1 MAESIK
7 ISELGELVSGSVV
20 GTTKIPVVN
29 SGDTLY
35 VQASSLKA
43 YVNSD
48 IATDAEL
55 SAQISAV
62 NSTISGLTT
71 ANISENASY
80 KYYTDSRVTDRL
92 NALNVLSGSSTSLIV
107 SDGSTNVTA
116 VDKITFN
123 NATVFNAG
131 SGDVTV
137 TVPSSLTVG
146 NGSGIPISSVD
157 TITFPGATIA
167 DNTNGDITVTISGT
181 ATNISALNSFTSSAN
196 SSINSINS
204 TTGSINST
212 TGSINSF
219 TGSIRGEVSGIE
231 AYTSSLKAASIVS
244 SSQQITNLGFL
255 SNSSGLISSS
265 KQISDFGFISAS
277 GGSTIPQGTVS
288 SSQQIVGLG
297 FVTTSSLATGP
308 NFHIISQSIIAT
320 DPIDSNL
327 LLSSVYVDKTRTITF
342 SQFSASL
349 DSRFGAGGGSDYIS
363 NVTFG
368 NNKLTF
374 TGVGSAFNDSVTLA
388 NGIVSSSAQLSGFGF
403 LTSTDVN
410 STYIANRLPSGVIS
424 GSTQISNLG
433 FLNNSSGVISSS
445 AQIVLLN
452 TISGGFDTSR
462 VAENVNF
469 KYYTDARVQNVLN
482 GLTLVSGSVGLPS
495 GSVSSSSQIDY
506 QLIYNKPLFYTG
518 SNNVFITSGS
528 NGYGSPWVII
538 EVLSPTLTE
547 FSSVVSSI
555 SSSLLAN
562 GIISSSTQ
570 ISNLGFVSNG
580 SLSALNN
587 WTGSSGGFG
596 LTSASLAS
604 RIVNLSNSAFTTS
617 NQINYNFVQNIP
629 TFTPG
634 DGILISQSLENAV
647 TITNNAS
654 APTWTSITFKP
665 NNLVSSSL
673 QVDGYNLFAKTGST
687 NTFYGNQTVY
697 GEVQSTDLTV
707 TNISDFQGAATFGQ
721 DVSVVGSITLTSG
734 SITMQNRPAFR
745 VVGTAATDRISTT
758 LSGSYTS
765 IDYNEGNYYNNT
777 TGLFTA
783 PIAGLYQVYYNGRVG
798 SLNAMQQ
805 VIIRK
810 NTLSTQLM
818 WETPGNTGVAHFGVS
833 GIVKLEVNDTLKAE
847 IPVGAIQFDGNNSWG
862 AAYIG

>member
-20 GTTKIPVVN
+20 GTTKIPVVD
-29 SGDTLY
+29 GGETKY
-35 VQASSLKA
+35 TQASSIKA
-43 YVNSD
+43 YVSSD
-48 IATDAEL
+48 LATDAEL
-55 SAQISAV
+55 ASQISAV

-80 KYYTDSRVTDRL
+80 KYYTDARVTDRL
-92 NALNVLSGSSTSLIV
+92 NVLNVLSGSSTSLIV

-196 SSINSINS
+196 SSINSINIS
-204 TTGSINST
+204 

-219 TGSIRGEVSGIE
+219 TSSIRDEVSGIE
-231 AYTSSLKAASIVS
+231 AYTSSLKSASIVS
-244 SSQQITNLGFL
+244 SSQQITNLGFATTSSL
-255 SNSSGLISSS
+255 ISSGLISSS
-265 KQISDFGFISAS
+265 QQITDFGFISAS
-277 GGSTIPQGTVS
+277 AGTTIPQGTVS
-288 SSQQIVGLG
+288 GSQQIVGLG

-368 NNKLTF
+368 NNRLTF
-374 TGVGSAFNDSVTLA
+374 TGVGSAFNDFVQFP
-388 NGIVSSSAQLSGFGF
+388 NGLVSSSAQLNGFGF

-410 STYIANRLPSGVIS
+410 STYIVNRLPSGVIS
-424 GSTQISNLG
+424 GSTQITNLG
-433 FLNNSSGVISSS
+433 FATTSSLIGNGFISSS
-445 AQIVLLN
+445 AQITLTNSN
-452 TISGGFDTSR
+452 TGGFDTSY
-462 VAENVNF
+462 VAENVNY

-482 GLTLVSGSVGLPS
+482 GLTLVSGSFGLPS

-506 QLIYNKPLFYTG
+506 QLIYNKPVFYTG

-528 NGYGSPWVII
+528 SGYSSPWVII
-538 EVLSPTLTE
+538 EVLSPTLTQ
-547 FSSVVSSI
+547 FSSLVSSI
-555 SSSLLAN
+555 SSSLLTN
-562 GIISSSTQ
+562 GIVSSSTQ

-580 SLSALNN
+580 SLAGLNN

-596 LTSASLAS
+596 LTSSSLAS
-604 RIVNLSNSAFTTS
+604 RIVNLSNVVLTASA
-617 NQINYNFVQNIP
+617 QIDYDFIQNTP
-629 TFTPG
+629 TFAPG
-634 DGILISQSLENAV
+634 DGILISQSLENAI

-654 APTWTSITFKP
+654 APTWNSITSKP

-687 NTFYGNQTVY
+687 NTFYGNQTVN
-697 GEVQSTDLTV
+697 GEVQTTDLTV
-707 TNISDFQGAATFGQ
+707 TGISDFQGAATFAGTSTFNNPVINEITAISVNGFTASLDFSIGNLFEINLDGNAITHISASNISFGQ
-721 DVSVVGSITLTSG
+721 TATVLITTANQSTASFSSNVRQPFGSFYTASLVGSIDIITLTKFNS
-734 SITMQNRPAFR
+734 
-745 VVGTAATDRISTT
+745 TDV
-758 LSGSYTS
+758 YVTS
-765 IDYNEGNYYNNT
+765 VKNN
-777 TGLFTA
+777 F
-783 PIAGLYQVYYNGRVG
+783 V
-798 SLNAMQQ
+798 
-805 VIIRK
+805 
-810 NTLSTQLM
+810 
-818 WETPGNTGVAHFGVS
+818 
-833 GIVKLEVNDTLKAE
+833 
-847 IPVGAIQFDGNNSWG
+847 
-862 AAYIG
+862 

>member
-1 MAESIK
+1 MAASIK
-7 ISELGELVSGSVV
+7 ISDLSQLVSGSIV
-20 GTTKIPVVN
+20 GTTKIPVVD
-29 SGDTLY
+29 GGTTLY
-35 VQASSLKA
+35 AQASSIKA
-43 YVNSD
+43 YVSSD
-48 IATDAEL
+48 LATDAEL
-55 SAQISAV
+55 ASQISAV

-80 KYYTDSRVTDRL
+80 KYYTDARVTDRL
-92 NALNVLSGSSTSLIV
+92 NVLNVLSGSSTSLIV

-204 TTGSINST
+204 TTGSINLT

-219 TGSIRGEVSGIE
+219 TGSIRGEVNSIE

-255 SNSSGLISSS
+255 SSSFGLISSS
-265 KQISDFGFISAS
+265 QQISDFGFISAS
-277 GGSTIPQGTVS
+277 GGTTIPQGTVS
-288 SSQQIVGLG
+288 GSQQIVGLG

-368 NNKLTF
+368 NNRLTF
-374 TGVGSAFNDSVTLA
+374 TGVGSAFNDFVQFP
-388 NGIVSSSAQLSGFGF
+388 NGLVSSSAQLNGFGF

-410 STYIANRLPSGVIS
+410 STYIVNRLPSGVIS
-424 GSTQISNLG
+424 GSTQITNLG
-433 FLNNSSGVISSS
+433 FATTSSLIGNGFISSS
-445 AQIVLLN
+445 AQITLTNSN
-452 TISGGFDTSR
+452 TGGFDTSY
-462 VAENVNF
+462 VAENVNY

-482 GLTLVSGSVGLPS
+482 GLTLVSGSFGLPS

-506 QLIYNKPLFYTG
+506 QLIYNKPVFYTG

-528 NGYGSPWVII
+528 SGYSSPWVII
-538 EVLSPTLTE
+538 EVLSPTLTQ
-547 FSSVVSSI
+547 FSSLVSSI
-555 SSSLLAN
+555 SSSLLTN
-562 GIISSSTQ
+562 GIVSSSTQ

-580 SLSALNN
+580 SLAGLNN

-596 LTSASLAS
+596 LTSSSLAS
-604 RIVNLSNSAFTTS
+604 RIVNLSNVVLTASA
-617 NQINYNFVQNIP
+617 QIDYDFIQNTP
-629 TFTPG
+629 TFAPG
-634 DGILISQSLENAV
+634 DGILISQSLENAI

-654 APTWTSITFKP
+654 APTWNSITSKP

-687 NTFYGNQTVY
+687 NTFYGNQTVN
-697 GEVQSTDLTV
+697 GEVQTTDLTV
-707 TNISDFQGAATFGQ
+707 TGISDFQGAATFAGTSTFNNPVINEITAISVNGFTASLDFSIGNLFEINLDGNAITHISASNISFGQ
-721 DVSVVGSITLTSG
+721 TATVLITTANQSTASFSSNVRQPFGSFYTASLVGSIDIITLTKFNS
-734 SITMQNRPAFR
+734 
-745 VVGTAATDRISTT
+745 TDV
-758 LSGSYTS
+758 YVTS
-765 IDYNEGNYYNNT
+765 VKNN
-777 TGLFTA
+777 F
-783 PIAGLYQVYYNGRVG
+783 V
-798 SLNAMQQ
+798 
-805 VIIRK
+805 
-810 NTLSTQLM
+810 
-818 WETPGNTGVAHFGVS
+818 
-833 GIVKLEVNDTLKAE
+833 
-847 IPVGAIQFDGNNSWG
+847 
-862 AAYIG
+862 

>member
-1 MAESIK
+1 MAASIK
-7 ISELGELVSGSVV
+7 ISDLSQLVSGSIV
-20 GTTKIPVVN
+20 GTTKIPVVD
-29 SGDTLY
+29 GGTTLY
-35 VQASSLKA
+35 AQASSIKA
-43 YVNSD
+43 YVSSD
-48 IATDAEL
+48 LATDAEL
-55 SAQISAV
+55 ASQISAV

-80 KYYTDSRVTDRL
+80 KYYTDARVTDRL
-92 NALNVLSGSSTSLIV
+92 NVLNVLSGSSTSLIV

-196 SSINSINS
+196 SSINSINIS
-204 TTGSINST
+204 

-219 TGSIRGEVSGIE
+219 TSSIRGEVSGIE
-231 AYTSSLKAASIVS
+231 AYTSSLKSASIVS
-244 SSQQITNLGFL
+244 SSQQITNLGFATTSSL
-255 SNSSGLISSS
+255 ISSGLISSS
-265 KQISDFGFISAS
+265 QQITDFGFISAS
-277 GGSTIPQGTVS
+277 AGTTIPQGTVS
-288 SSQQIVGLG
+288 GSQQIVGLG

-368 NNKLTF
+368 NNRLTF
-374 TGVGSAFNDSVTLA
+374 TGVGSAFNDFVQFP
-388 NGIVSSSAQLSGFGF
+388 NGLVSSSAQLNGFGF

-410 STYIANRLPSGVIS
+410 STYIVNRLPSGVIS
-424 GSTQISNLG
+424 GSTQITNLG
-433 FLNNSSGVISSS
+433 FATTSSLIGNGFISSS
-445 AQIVLLN
+445 AQITLTNSN
-452 TISGGFDTSR
+452 TGGFDTSY
-462 VAENVNF
+462 VAENVNY

-482 GLTLVSGSVGLPS
+482 GLTLVSGSFGLPS

-506 QLIYNKPLFYTG
+506 QLIYNKPVFYTG

-528 NGYGSPWVII
+528 SGYSSPWVII

-547 FSSVVSSI
+547 FSSLVSSI
-555 SSSLLAN
+555 SSSLLTN
-562 GIISSSTQ
+562 GIVSSSTQ

-580 SLSALNN
+580 SLAGLNN

-596 LTSASLAS
+596 LTSSSLAS
-604 RIVNLSNSAFTTS
+604 RIVNLSNVVLTASA
-617 NQINYNFVQNIP
+617 QIDYNFLQNRP
-629 TFTPG
+629 TFAPG
-634 DGILISQSLENAV
+634 DGILISQSLENAI

-665 NNLVSSSL
+665 NNLVSSSA

-707 TNISDFQGAATFGQ
+707 TGISDFQGAATFAGISTFNNPIINEITA
-721 DVSVVGSITLTSG
+721 VSVSGTTASLDFSVGNLFEIQLDPNAITHISASNISAGQTATVLITTANESTASFSSNVRQPFGSFYTASLVGSIDIITLTKFNS
-734 SITMQNRPAFR
+734 
-745 VVGTAATDRISTT
+745 TDV
-758 LSGSYTS
+758 YVTS
-765 IDYNEGNYYNNT
+765 VKNN
-777 TGLFTA
+777 F
-783 PIAGLYQVYYNGRVG
+783 V
-798 SLNAMQQ
+798 
-805 VIIRK
+805 
-810 NTLSTQLM
+810 
-818 WETPGNTGVAHFGVS
+818 
-833 GIVKLEVNDTLKAE
+833 
-847 IPVGAIQFDGNNSWG
+847 
-862 AAYIG
+862 